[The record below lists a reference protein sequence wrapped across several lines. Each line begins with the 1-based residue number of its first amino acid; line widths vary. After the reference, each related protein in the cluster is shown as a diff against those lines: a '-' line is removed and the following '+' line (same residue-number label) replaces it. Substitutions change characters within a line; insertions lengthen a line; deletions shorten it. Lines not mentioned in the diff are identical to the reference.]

1 MEIAM
6 KTVQL
11 FEVLRLTQ
19 DTENGAKI
27 ADSLIQD
34 QVVQGL
40 ETLERS
46 LLDDFARSK
55 GFFSAEERSNWRN
68 SPSAEVIR
76 ERIQHYLRQM
86 IRRF

>member
-1 MEIAM
+1 M

-27 ADSLIQD
+27 ADSLIQV
-34 QVVQGL
+34 QIVQGL

-46 LLDDFARSK
+46 LLDDFARAR
-55 GFFSAEERSNWRN
+55 GFFSAEDRRLWRQG
-68 SPSAEVIR
+68 PDAEAIR
-76 ERIQHYLRQM
+76 ERIQHYLSQM
-86 IRRF
+86 IRRY

>member
-1 MEIAM
+1 M

-34 QVVQGL
+34 QIVQGL

-55 GFFSAEERSNWRN
+55 GFFSAEDRRLWRQG
-68 SPSAEVIR
+68 PGAEAMR
-76 ERIQHYLRQM
+76 ERIQHYLSQM
-86 IRRF
+86 IRRY